1 MEDAMGFGFCVR
13 IRGETALFTRPEC
26 KAERMSYSVIT
37 PSAAR
42 GILESV
48 FWHPGMKYVIDR
60 ITVLAPIQFDSVRRN
75 EVGAVAK
82 LSSIKKA
89 GKTGEEYHLVSTA
102 ERQQRAAVVLRDVDY
117 LVEGHFNVDPET
129 MGERDTPEGFYNIL
143 LRRLRKGQHFQAP
156 CLGCREFPARV
167 ELVEGERPESV
178 YKDLEELDLGYMLY
192 DVEYGRES
200 CRPQFFH
207 AIMRKGTICP
217 EVKR

>member
-1 MEDAMGFGFCVR
+1 MGYGFCVR

-48 FWHPGMKYVIDR
+48 FWHPGMKYVIDC
-60 ITVLAPIQFDSVRRN
+60 ITVLSPIQFDSIRRN

-82 LSSIKKA
+82 LGNIRKA
-89 GKTGEEYHLVSTA
+89 GKTGGDYHLDSTA
-102 ERQQRAAVVLRDVDY
+102 ERQQRAAVVLRNVDY
-117 LVEGHFNVDPET
+117 LVDGHFVIDAAT
-129 MGERDTPEGFYNIL
+129 IGERDTQEGFYNIL

-156 CLGCREFPARV
+156 CLGCREFPAQV
-167 ELVEGERPESV
+167 SLVEGERPESV
-178 YKDLEELDLGYMLY
+178 YKDLAELDLGYMLY
-192 DVEYGRES
+192 DIEYGKES

-207 AIMRKGTICP
+207 AIMRNGSICP
-217 EVKR
+217 EVEH